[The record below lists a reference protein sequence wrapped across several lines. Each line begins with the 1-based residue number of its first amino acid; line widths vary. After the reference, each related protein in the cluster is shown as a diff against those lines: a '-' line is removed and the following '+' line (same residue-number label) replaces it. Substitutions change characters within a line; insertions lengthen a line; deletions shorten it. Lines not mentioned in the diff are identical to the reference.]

1 MSLNIMSFMPRRG
14 KNNLFINNCGD
25 DINLLESP
33 GVSPFSREC
42 HPQVTL
48 TQIIHGHLR
57 LYIGDHSIDHF
68 RFDFVRLATARL
80 GKGGSFRC
88 ARRNSWI
95 HDAFFSTTRILQ
107 SRVATKGNRWKNAA
121 RRDRIAYN
129 RRELRW
135 ILGR

>member
-1 MSLNIMSFMPRRG
+1 MPRRG
-14 KNNLFINNCGD
+14 KKQFIYQQLRGRYQFVRV
-25 DINLLESP
+25 SR
-33 GVSPFSREC
+33 GVSLFARMSPSGNIDADNSWSFAA
-42 HPQVTL
+42 V
-48 TQIIHGHLR
+48 
-57 LYIGDHSIDHF
+57 YIGDHSIDHF

-129 RRELRW
+129 CRELRW